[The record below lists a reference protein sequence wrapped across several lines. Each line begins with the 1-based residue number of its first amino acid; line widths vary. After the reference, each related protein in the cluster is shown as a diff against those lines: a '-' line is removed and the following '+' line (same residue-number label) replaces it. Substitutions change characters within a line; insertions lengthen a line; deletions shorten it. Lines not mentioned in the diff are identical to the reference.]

1 MTPFSIELPLD
12 ASPDALFELYVDPE
26 FQEFK
31 ATNTGSTRARAST
44 REESD
49 GSVVL
54 TVETWRPAH
63 WGSGEEEM
71 RYECR
76 FPAGSK
82 RGKWKRV
89 VKGMENRTRVEGD
102 VEIVA
107 DGDGGR
113 IITRGEIDI
122 RIPLMGRRIERRI
135 IDGIAEGKDREVRL
149 WREGLAKAAKA
160 AS

>member
-1 MTPFSIELPLD
+1 MTPFSIELELD
-12 ASPDALFELYVDPE
+12 ASPDALLELYVDPA

-31 ATNTGSTRARAST
+31 ATNTGSTRAKASR

-49 GSVVL
+49 GSL
-54 TVETWRPAH
+54 LLIVETWRPAH

-82 RGKWKRV
+82 KGSWKRV
-89 VKGMENRTRVEGD
+89 VKGMENRTRVEGTVD
-102 VEIVA
+102 ILA
-107 DGDGGR
+107 RGDGGT

-122 RIPLMGRRIERRI
+122 RVPLMGRRIERRI
-135 IDGIAEGKDREVRL
+135 VDGIAEGKQRELRL
-149 WREGLAKAAKA
+149 WREGLTKFAKAG
-160 AS
+160 

>member
-1 MTPFSIELPLD
+1 MTPFSIELDLD
-12 ASPDALFELYVDPE
+12 ASPDALLELYVDPK

-31 ATNTGSTRARAST
+31 ATQTGSTRAKASK
-44 REESD
+44 RQESD
-49 GSVVL
+49 GSQL
-54 TVETWRPAH
+54 LIVETWRPAH

-82 RGKWKRV
+82 KGTWKRI
-89 VKGMENRTRVEGD
+89 VKGMESRARVEGT

-107 DGDGGR
+107 RGGGST

-122 RIPLMGRRIERRI
+122 RVPLMGRRIERRI
-135 IDGIAEGKDREVRL
+135 VDGIAEGKQRELRL
-149 WREGLAKAAKA
+149 WREGLSKAAKA
-160 AS
+160 S